1 MTFPI
6 LWINHTTYAVI
17 LYYKENVKIR
27 YILDLRSP
35 LISPKIWEI
44 PNSIKNMNSLREF
57 KKQSQNMAL

>member
-27 YILDLRSP
+27 YILDLKSP
-35 LISPKIWEI
+35 LISP
-44 PNSIKNMNSLREF
+44 
-57 KKQSQNMAL
+57 QNMGNTKLHKKYKLSSRI